1 MPNPQEVIRLLS
13 SHEVCIGNLYAEFS
27 KLFTEYEE
35 FWLDCS
41 KDEYTH
47 AETIKRLHALV
58 EQGDVILS
66 GRFNESAIQT
76 SIKYI
81 NDQIQKAREGKLSFV
96 ESFSMAF
103 SIESSLLE
111 NRFFDAF
118 SGDKIEFQKIKQYL
132 TDETQKHK
140 NKVQEEWERNR

>member
-1 MPNPQEVIRLLS
+1 MTNPQEVIRLLS
-13 SHEVCIGNLYAEFS
+13 SHEVSIGNLYAEFT
-27 KLFTEYEE
+27 KLFNDYEK
-35 FWLDCS
+35 FWSECS
-41 KDEYTH
+41 EDEYKH

-58 EQGDVILS
+58 EQGDVVLT

-76 SIKYI
+76 SMKYI
-81 NDQIQKAREGKLSFV
+81 NNQTQKAREGKISFV
-96 ESFSMAF
+96 ESFSIAF
-103 SIESSLLE
+103 SIESSFLE